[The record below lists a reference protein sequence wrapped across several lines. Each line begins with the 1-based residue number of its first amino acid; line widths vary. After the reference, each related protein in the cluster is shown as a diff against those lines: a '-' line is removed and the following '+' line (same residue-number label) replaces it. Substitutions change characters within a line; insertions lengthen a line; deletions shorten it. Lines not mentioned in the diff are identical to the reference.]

1 MPKNACK
8 MIKKDCDT
16 FDDIFIELCDKK
28 LCSILDDKTHPL
40 YILIKRSP
48 KRGRILHVTA
58 TKARYFNSFL
68 PSAIRHCDN
77 PRGTVPDDS

>member
-1 MPKNACK
+1 MHARWL
-8 MIKKDCDT
+8 KKDYDT

-40 YILIKRSP
+40 SIFIKRSP
-48 KRGRILHVTA
+48 KSGRILHVTA

-68 PSAIRHCDN
+68 PSAIRHFVN